1 MTDNLYPN
9 TDSKFVREVWGTTE
23 LITDY
28 WQKPKKKVLQEIEND
43 DLTENSTNCDYDNEI
58 LIQSLI
64 NKI

>member
-43 DLTENSTNCDYDNEI
+43 DLTENSENWDFDNEI
-58 LIQSLI
+58 FDP
-64 NKI
+64 NP